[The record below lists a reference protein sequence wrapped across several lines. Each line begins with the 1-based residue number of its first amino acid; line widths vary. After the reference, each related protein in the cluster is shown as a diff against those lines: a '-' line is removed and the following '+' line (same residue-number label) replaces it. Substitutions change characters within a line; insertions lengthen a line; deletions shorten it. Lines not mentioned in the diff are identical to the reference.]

1 MRGDTSGSIIHP
13 YFIHGAHAAGMHFCA
28 GVGDSPAMIRLH
40 ARHAQR
46 ALEQILEVNKSDDME
61 LQAQVSLY
69 STSACL
75 SQRWF
80 QIARSF
86 LTRGCSAVNTAIMR
100 FIPASGRPPEL
111 TEEVQERL
119 AILSQLVYLEN
130 YLFLAIDQITPNMTA
145 RIEKEF
151 RHELQVKVS
160 HRVYICLSLITACP
174 TENLPTLVRDLPI
187 DHADTGNPAGQGR
200 RVFRHPLFD

>member
-1 MRGDTSGSIIHP
+1 MRGDTSGTIIHP
-13 YFIHGAHAAGMHFCA
+13 YFIHSAHAVGMHFCT

-40 ARHAQR
+40 AKHAQR
-46 ALEQILEVNKSDDME
+46 ALEQILEADKSDDTE
-61 LQAQVSLY
+61 LRAEVSVY

-86 LTRGCSAVNTAIMR
+86 LTRGCSAVNTANLR

-111 TEEVQERL
+111 TEEVQEKF
-119 AILSQLVYLEN
+119 AVLSQLVYLEN
-130 YLFLAIDQITPNMTA
+130 YLFLAIDQITPNMTV

-151 RHELQVKVS
+151 RYELQVRVS
-160 HRVYICLSLITACP
+160 HPVYLCFSLIPACLP
-174 TENLPTLVRDLPI
+174 GNLPPVVRDLSV
-187 DHADTGNPAGQGR
+187 DHADTGNPVGQGCSAA
-200 RVFRHPLFD
+200 HYPLFD